1 MRLETLFLAATVSLS
16 LASSVWAF
24 EPLTIIDQG
33 SFSAGGTV
41 ITEAGTF
48 DNKAPLNSAGQTFH
62 GDHAYSFY
70 QVPEAP
76 RELPLVLWHGAFQ
89 SGKSWETTADGRE
102 GFQTLMLRRHFAVH
116 TIDQPRRGKAGNS
129 TVAAEVKPTAYDQ
142 LFFDMFRIGQWPNY
156 FDNVQFDTSEDTLIE
171 FLRSVTPNTGAFDPE
186 VVSDGVS
193 ALIDKIGPSILVT
206 HSQAGGPGWLTAIKN
221 ANVKAVISYEP
232 GSGYVFPEN
241 EMPEPISGSAG
252 TLKPEPVSA
261 EDFAKLTEIPI
272 VVYYGDNIPED
283 PTDDFGLDNWRTRL
297 AMARLWVAAINRHGG
312 DATLVHLPEQ
322 GIHGNTHFL
331 FSDLNNQQIA
341 DLATAWIEEK
351 GLGGMAAK

>member
-1 MRLETLFLAATVSLS
+1 MRLGTLFLAATASFS

-129 TVAAEVKPTAYDQ
+129 TVTAEVKPTAFDQ

-156 FDNVQFDTSEDTLIE
+156 FDNVQFDTSEDTLAE

-193 ALIDKIGPSILVT
+193 ALVDKIGPSILVT

-221 ANVKAVISYEP
+221 ANVKAIISYEP

-272 VVYYGDNIPED
+272 VIYYGDNIPEA

-297 AMARLWVAAINRHGG
+297 VMARLWVAAINRHGG